1 MARTSG
7 TDLRREILDTTRK
20 LLIQDGYQNLS
31 MRKIANTIGYSATS
45 IYLYFENKDNLVHA
59 LIDEGMEKMQQLLL
73 GIDNLLTDPLEAL
86 RELCARYV
94 AFGLENPEYYE
105 VMFQLHPARMA
116 RYPVE
121 KYRKARK
128 NLEVFRDVIEA
139 GQRMSLFREGDALL
153 KATAVWTSLH
163 GLVSLLIAQR
173 VDQQIA
179 PDDLK
184 EHVFDQVVTFVGT

>member
-7 TDLRREILDTTRK
+7 INLRREILDTTRK

-31 MRKIANTIGYSATS
+31 MRKIANAIGYSATS

-59 LIDEGMEKMQQLLL
+59 LIDEGMEKMQHLLC
-73 GIDNLLTDPLEAL
+73 GIEDLFTSPLEAL
-86 RELCARYV
+86 RELCERYV

-128 NLEVFRDVIEA
+128 NLEVFKDVIEV
-139 GQRMSLFREGDALL
+139 GQRMSVFGNGDSLL
-153 KATAVWTSLH
+153 KATAIWTTLH

-173 VDQQIA
+173 VDQQIDA
-179 PDDLK
+179 AELK
-184 EHVFDQVVTFVGT
+184 EQVFAQVLAFVRG

>member
-7 TDLRREILDTTRK
+7 TNLRREILDTTRR

-31 MRKIANTIGYSATS
+31 MRKIANAIGYSATS

-73 GIDNLLTDPLEAL
+73 GIDNLLTDPLKAL
-86 RELCARYV
+86 RELCNRYV

-121 KYRKARK
+121 KYR
-128 NLEVFRDVIEA
+128 
-139 GQRMSLFREGDALL
+139 
-153 KATAVWTSLH
+153 
-163 GLVSLLIAQR
+163 
-173 VDQQIA
+173 
-179 PDDLK
+179 
-184 EHVFDQVVTFVGT
+184 

>member
-7 TDLRREILDTTRK
+7 IDLRREILDTTRR

-31 MRKIANTIGYSATS
+31 MRKIANAIGYSATS

-73 GIDNLLTDPLEAL
+73 GIEDLFTSPLAAL
-86 RELCARYV
+86 RELCERYV
-94 AFGLENPEYYE
+94 AFGMENPEYYE

-128 NLEVFRDVIEA
+128 NLEVFKEVIEV
-139 GQRMSLFREGDALL
+139 GQRMSVFGMGDPLL
-153 KATAVWTSLH
+153 KATAIWTTLH

-173 VDQQIA
+173 VDQQIDA
-179 PDDLK
+179 EDLK
-184 EHVFDQVVTFVGT
+184 EHVFAQVVAFVRV

>member
-7 TDLRREILDTTRK
+7 TNLRREILDTTRR

-31 MRKIANTIGYSATS
+31 MRKIANAIGYSATS

-73 GIDNLLTDPLEAL
+73 GIDNLLTDPLKAL
-86 RELCARYV
+86 RELCNRYV

-179 PDDLK
+179 PEDLQ
-184 EHVFDQVVTFVGT
+184 ERVFDQVVAFVGG